1 MLPRN
6 FAVILLVAIVSFFC
20 HLKNRQTRPALFVG
34 DALNMIEAY
43 YVDPVDAETLLQSAL
58 TGMTSTLDEH
68 SSFIPGEA
76 FQTFQ
81 DSINQEFAGIGIIVE
96 PSEQGKP
103 VRVVTPLVGSPA
115 LAAGL
120 MPGDLIVRVD
130 GSDVST
136 LEITEVST
144 RLKGPVGTTVHLVVL
159 RREKEVAIDITRAT
173 IALESV
179 IGDHRDAS
187 NNWVYRIQSDPGIA
201 YIRLTSFGDKTVDEL
216 RSVLTKLDNQFEG
229 LVLDLRGNGGGLL
242 YSAVEICDMFLDEG
256 KIVSTRMRGGEV
268 SESFS
273 AEAGTLVQS
282 DKPMT
287 VIVDGDSA
295 SASEIVAACLQDNKR
310 AAVVG
315 VRSYG
320 KGTVQEIMPLQYGH
334 SALRLTIARYYRP
347 SDKNIH
353 RLEGATD
360 DDEWG
365 VRPDEGYEVSIDD
378 ASLEKLVMRWRKASY
393 PLLTEAAEGTD
404 SLVTPESSETGPTE
418 SGPVDTDI
426 AVESDS
432 KPQMDSDG
440 QELADGLLVDPQLR
454 RAVEYLRKRTESEQ
468 KPTIQAA

>member
-20 HLKNRQTRPALFVG
+20 HLKTRQTRPALFIG
-34 DALNMIEAY
+34 DALNMIDAY
-43 YVDPVDAETLLQSAL
+43 YVDPMDADTLLQAAM
-58 TGMTSTLDEH
+58 TGMTATLDEH

-96 PSEQGKP
+96 PTEQGNP

-115 LAAGL
+115 LTAGL
-120 MPGDLIVRVD
+120 MPGDLIIRVD
-130 GSDVST
+130 GRDVST

-144 RLKGPVGTTVHLVVL
+144 RLKGPVGTSVNLVVL
-159 RREKEVAIDITRAT
+159 RKDKEVAIDITRAT

-179 IGDHRDAS
+179 IGDHRDA
-187 NNWVYRIQSDPGIA
+187 NNHWVYRVQSDPGIA

-216 RSVLTKLDNQFEG
+216 RSVLEKLDNRFDG

-242 YSAVEICDMFLDEG
+242 YSAVEICDMFLDAG
-256 KIVSTRMRGGEV
+256 NIVSTRMRGGEV

-273 AEAGTLVQS
+273 AEPGTSVHV
-282 DKPMT
+282 DKPMA

-295 SASEIVAACLQDNKR
+295 SASEIVAACLQDNER
-310 AAVVG
+310 AVVVG

-353 RLEGATD
+353 RLEGASD

-365 VRPDEGYEVSIDD
+365 VRPDDGYEVSLDD
-378 ASLEKLVMRWRKASY
+378 ATLEKLVMRWRKASY
-393 PLLTEAAEGTD
+393 PLLLKTGEATD
-404 SLVTPESSETGPTE
+404 PPFTPKSSETEPTLPDSTITTEADLDSQADGE
-418 SGPVDTDI
+418 S
-426 AVESDS
+426 
-432 KPQMDSDG
+432 
-440 QELADGLLVDPQLR
+440 QEFADGLLVDPQLR
-454 RAVEYLRKRTESEQ
+454 RAVECLRKRIKSEQ